1 MDYSKKVLM
10 DNIYYLAKK
19 NNITLG
25 KLEELAGL
33 SAGYLS
39 RLNSGNNNS
48 NPSIDAVSSFSKQLN
63 VPIDILTSHKLDE
76 ITPDE
81 EYMFRFIYKL
91 MDKTQANELHWE
103 ADTQAFFEAVEQREA
118 YHPFFIEENYQ
129 AYYYSRFLQ
138 GESASV
144 IDEAY
149 RLTINR
155 NDELYLFKI
164 KTNDPEGEMYYE
176 LYLDNGNQGHNIEP
190 LCNAKFSNKTG
201 LFFDVLNK
209 LYQIASESSKKV
221 SLKSSVKSSIEAF
234 MNDEI
239 LDREYFDP
247 THFSEDPDDD
257 ELPF

>member
-63 VPIDILTSHKLDE
+63 VPIDILTSYKLDE

-81 EYMFRFIYKL
+81 EYMFKFIYKL
-91 MDKTQANELHWE
+91 MEKTQTNELHWG
-103 ADTQAFFEAVEQREA
+103 ADTQAFFEEVEQKEA
-118 YHPFFIEENYQ
+118 MHPLFNDENYQ

-138 GESASV
+138 GKPATV
-144 IDEAY
+144 VDDAY
-149 RLTINR
+149 YLTING
-155 NDELYLFKI
+155 NDDLYLFKI
-164 KTNDPEGEMYYE
+164 KTSDSECEMYYE
-176 LYLDNGNQGHNIEP
+176 LYLDNGEKGFNIEP
-190 LCNAKFSNKTG
+190 LCNAKFSGKTE

-209 LYQIASESSKKV
+209 LYQIAGESSKRI
-221 SLKSSVKSSIEAF
+221 SLKSSVKSSIDAF

-239 LDREYFDP
+239 VDREYFDP